1 MYRSIFGHLIN
12 NPAAYCKHHRGYLS
26 VKQIKNKQCLGKCC
40 RHFRKIEDHE
50 WWTQRENIKKMK
62 QQRKRLKKLRKDDK
76 NES

>member
-12 NPAAYCKHHRGYLS
+12 SPAAYCRYHRGYLS
-26 VKQIKNKQCLGKCC
+26 VKQIKNKKCLDKRC

-50 WWTQRENIKKMK
+50 WWTQREEVKKMK